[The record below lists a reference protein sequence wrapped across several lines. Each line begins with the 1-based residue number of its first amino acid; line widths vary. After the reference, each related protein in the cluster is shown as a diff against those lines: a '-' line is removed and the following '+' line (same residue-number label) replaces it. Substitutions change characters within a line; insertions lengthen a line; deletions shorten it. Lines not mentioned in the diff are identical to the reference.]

1 MILLLV
7 YRYLVNDTSTYLHK
21 YMIIIL
27 NNSFFKTVA
36 HEMGHVLGLW
46 HDFMDWHKK
55 IGCDKQGIMSYGNN
69 IPTKWSECSKKD
81 FKAYYNHATKVQ
93 GLSWCMERKHKF
105 FYINQT

>member
-1 MILLLV
+1 M
-7 YRYLVNDTSTYLHK
+7 S
-21 YMIIIL
+21 IIL
-27 NNSFFKTVA
+27 TNSFFKTVA

-93 GLSWCMERKHKF
+93 GLNWCMERKHKF